1 MSKSKK
7 QVRGSF
13 TLFVQQDKKFLT
25 QPLTGS
31 APEGREGRSQ
41 FEFWRP
47 LSTETSS
54 ISQNEDLPVSSE
66 ESPLPPVSPLP
77 LHMACVLP
85 SGLKEPTV
93 LK

>member
-1 MSKSKK
+1 MTFYGDANTSKNLKW
-7 QVRGSF
+7 RFEGRSF
-13 TLFVQQDKKFLT
+13 TLFVPQDKKFLT
-25 QPLTGS
+25 
-31 APEGREGRSQ
+31 EGRSQ

-66 ESPLPPVSPLP
+66 ESPPPPVSPLP
-77 LHMACVLP
+77 MHMACVLP